1 MGTTQRSMLY
11 SLVLMYQLDMW
22 GGCNGRTAGMCGEA
36 AMAEP
41 WEGVGKA
48 VMAETHN
55 AQEAASGEV

>member
-1 MGTTQRSMLY
+1 MLY